1 MASGMST
8 VGAGDDYPDPDQ
20 ADNHADHD
28 EESGVAGSGMA
39 CLLWERGT
47 REATDRSDLTPCLHR
62 PDHDD
67 DQDDDDQDDAD
78 QDDADDDQ
86 DDDDNDQDDDDDN
99 DRDDDHHHQNEY

>member
-1 MASGMST
+1 MST
-8 VGAGDDYPDPDQ
+8 VGAGDDYPDPDHHDNRADHAADQ

-28 EESGVAGSGMA
+28 EESGGAGSGMA

-67 DQDDDDQDDAD
+67 DQDDDHDH
-78 QDDADDDQ
+78 DQ
-86 DDDDNDQDDDDDN
+86 DDDHDDQD
-99 DRDDDHHHQNEY
+99 

>member
-1 MASGMST
+1 MST
-8 VGAGDDYPDPDQ
+8 VGAGDDHPDPDHHVNHADHAAGQADHHPDNHADQ

-28 EESGVAGSGMA
+28 EESGGAGSGMA

-67 DQDDDDQDDAD
+67 D
-78 QDDADDDQ
+78 DQ
-86 DDDDNDQDDDDDN
+86 DDDHDHDQDDDDD
-99 DRDDDHHHQNEY
+99 DQD

>member
-8 VGAGDDYPDPDQ
+8 VGAGDDYPDPDHHYDRAADHDDHPDHAADQ
-20 ADNHADHD
+20 TDNHADHAADHD
-28 EESGVAGSGMA
+28 EEIGGAGSGMA

-67 DQDDDDQDDAD
+67 DDQDDDDDDQDDD
-78 QDDADDDQ
+78 HDDQ
-86 DDDDNDQDDDDDN
+86 D
-99 DRDDDHHHQNEY
+99 

>member
-1 MASGMST
+1 MST
-8 VGAGDDYPDPDQ
+8 VGAGDDYPDPDHHYDRADHAADQ

-28 EESGVAGSGMA
+28 EESGGAGSGMA

-67 DQDDDDQDDAD
+67 D
-78 QDDADDDQ
+78 
-86 DDDDNDQDDDDDN
+86 DQDDDDD
-99 DRDDDHHHQNEY
+99 DQD